1 MKFHVQFTY
10 KAAEREKLL
19 RCLHGE
25 GLTAEGPLK
34 LVGAWIA
41 VQTGV
46 GFALIDSQD
55 AKAIFDLCSV
65 WSEYGQI
72 TVTPVIEAADCVSL

>member
-10 KAAEREKLL
+10 KAADREELL
-19 RCLHGE
+19 RFLHTE
-25 GLTAEGPLK
+25 GLNSEGLVK
-34 LVGAWIA
+34 LIGAWIA

-46 GFALIDSQD
+46 GFAVIDSKD
-55 AKAIFDLCSV
+55 AKAVYDRCSR

-72 TVTPVIEAADCVSL
+72 TVTPVIEAANV